1 MALKS
6 FWSLQEV
13 TEKGF
18 ASKQLTINKGFC
30 SWLIE
35 DPKKQLI
42 ILKYNKLEYRFATIF
57 KNLYELLK
65 TNWNLRIKTF
75 YI

>member
-42 ILKYNKLEYRFATIF
+42 ILKLLKSN
-57 KNLYELLK
+57 KNLTFHESSQ
-65 TNWNLRIKTF
+65 NVGNLRQILVSF
-75 YI
+75 